1 MAADGVDPTDAAA
14 TASEALPDV
23 ATPAGLV
30 VRRAR
35 ADDWERVVAAMPA
48 WWGGRDLTHLLPR
61 IFFEHF
67 RATSW
72 VADEPGGELAGFLV
86 GFLCPDHAD
95 EAYCHF
101 IGVAPAHRR
110 SGLARLLY
118 GRLIAAARADGR
130 TAVRAV
136 TAVVNRDS
144 IAFHRRLG
152 FALLPGELEVDGL
165 PALDDPNVP
174 EGAVVKFE
182 LRLDRE

>member
-1 MAADGVDPTDAAA
+1 VSNGETTRVSGP
-14 TASEALPDV
+14 
-23 ATPAGLV
+23 V
-30 VRRAR
+30 VRQAR
-35 ADDWERVVAAMPA
+35 ADDWERVVAVMPA

-72 VADEPGGELAGFLV
+72 VADEPDGALAGFLV

-101 IGVAPAHRR
+101 VGVAPAWRR
-110 SGLARLLY
+110 NGLARLLY
-118 GRLIAAARADGR
+118 ARLIDATRADGR
-130 TAVRAV
+130 SAVRAV

-152 FALLPGELEVDGL
+152 FTLLPSEIEVDGL
-165 PALDDPNVP
+165 PAFGDPNVP

-182 LRLDRE
+182 LRLDHE

>member
-1 MAADGVDPTDAAA
+1 MSAGEGRKVSGTRPETVALGGV
-14 TASEALPDV
+14 
-23 ATPAGLV
+23 V
-30 VRRAR
+30 VRQAR
-35 ADDWERVVAAMPA
+35 TDDWERVVAVMPA

-86 GFLCPDHAD
+86 GFLCPDHSD

-101 IGVAPAHRR
+101 VGVAPARR
-110 SGLARLLY
+110 RGGLARLLY
-118 GRLIAAARADGR
+118 GRLIEAARADGR
-130 TAVRAV
+130 GAVRAV

-152 FALLPGELEVDGL
+152 FALLPGDLEVDDL
-165 PALDDPNVP
+165 PASGDPNVP
-174 EGAVVKFE
+174 EGVVVKFE
-182 LRLDRE
+182 LRLDHD